1 MDLPITILDLD
12 TYKYQCYIC
21 TASFNNITELKL
33 HTSLVHSEILKYKH
47 ICNKCGKYFS
57 KNSNLKRH
65 LMKNNCKKKIYKCNK
80 CLSNFNYKKNLF
92 RHYKSK
98 HKQ

>member
-1 MDLPITILDLD
+1 MAIPITIFDLD
-12 TYKYQCYIC
+12 TNKYQCYIC
-21 TASFNNITELKL
+21 TAPFNNITDLKL
-33 HTSLVHSEILKYKH
+33 HTSLEHSEILKYRNM
-47 ICNKCGKYFS
+47 CDKCGIYFS

-80 CLSNFNYKKNLF
+80 CLSNFDYKKNLF